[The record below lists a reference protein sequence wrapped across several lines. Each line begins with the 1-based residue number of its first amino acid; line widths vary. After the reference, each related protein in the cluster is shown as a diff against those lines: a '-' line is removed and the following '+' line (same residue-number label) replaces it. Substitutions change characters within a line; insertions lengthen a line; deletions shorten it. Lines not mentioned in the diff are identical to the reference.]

1 MKLLPAL
8 GININAVS
16 SAKRQAAPVKP
27 EPAYDEGFLIA
38 CS

>member
-1 MKLLPAL
+1 MKLLPVPE
-8 GININAVS
+8 INIKVVS